1 MKRKGTTRRP
11 AERARSAANERFRS
25 IVVPIDLT
33 PTSDRVVRRLSML
46 PLDDDA
52 TVTLLHVVPSSLPP
66 AERRRAVRDAG
77 RALAEEERHL
87 RALLPRSV
95 RIERQVTPGG
105 AAREIGACALRA
117 KAELIVMGRGG
128 GRALRE
134 AFLGSTAERVIRK
147 ARLPVLVVGR
157 PPRSPYRRPALA
169 LDRDRAA
176 NEVVRLML
184 LLIPPPR
191 PPVSVIHAFGIP
203 YSSLIYDSLSDEEIL
218 EMQDVFRRRASD
230 ELTELLEAGL
240 AGANAAAAAAPS
252 WKIHVRY
259 GSPRVV
265 VGNVIRNIDA
275 DLLML
280 GTRGYSGAAYAF
292 VGTVAGDLLRKADCD
307 VVVVPPRHSR
317 TSRRRSLQA
326 GA

>member
-1 MKRKGTTRRP
+1 VTMIERMRREGMQ
-11 AERARSAANERFRS
+11 ADVRTLFTA
-25 IVVPIDLT
+25 
-33 PTSDRVVRRLSML
+33 PTL
-46 PLDDDA
+46 
-52 TVTLLHVVPSSLPP
+52 
-66 AERRRAVRDAG
+66 
-77 RALAEEERHL
+77 RALAEAIKGRDESKAPPPRLIPEGSERITPEML
-87 RALLPRSV
+87 TLIKLTQAEIDGV
-95 RIERQVTPGG
+95 TAMTPGG

-157 PPRSPYRRPALA
+157 PPRAPYRRPALA

-317 TSRRRSLQA
+317 KSRRRSLQA